1 VKPVSNS
8 NNGHSPCRT
17 RIFVAKAPLLKERH
31 KSATVGE
38 IPFLSAGKTI
48 SEPDSKKIDV
58 ARRGMGPN
66 VSFSYKK

>member
-1 VKPVSNS
+1 M
-8 NNGHSPCRT
+8 
-17 RIFVAKAPLLKERH
+17 AKAPLLKERH